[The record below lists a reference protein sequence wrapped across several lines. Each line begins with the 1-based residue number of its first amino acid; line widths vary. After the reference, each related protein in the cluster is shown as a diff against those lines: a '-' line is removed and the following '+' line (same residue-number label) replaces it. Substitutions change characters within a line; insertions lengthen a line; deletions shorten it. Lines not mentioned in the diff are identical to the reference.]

1 MNAPRTLSFYALLE
15 LAGLIAFGALFTS
28 TLAGASV
35 QLLASP
41 LGGLW
46 LASALVMGWL
56 AADLGSGL
64 VHWLF
69 DNYFEETTPF
79 FGPNVV
85 FPFREH
91 HSDPENITRHNLREM
106 LGNSALIT
114 LPVQLGAFALTE
126 LRPVLA
132 SFLSAAAIF
141 GVLANLFHSWA
152 HLPRIPAWLYWLQK
166 TRLVLNP
173 AHHEIHHTAPHA
185 SHYCVCSGAMNAF
198 LSRIRFWESLEWTIY
213 LAFRVR
219 PRHALPIGDAAAGGL
234 TKETAL
240 QAGHESIRTRLA

>member
-1 MNAPRTLSFYALLE
+1 MNVPRTWSFYALLE
-15 LAGLIAFGALFTS
+15 LAGLIAFGALFLT
-28 TLAGASV
+28 TVAGASAA
-35 QLLASP
+35 LLASP
-41 LGGLW
+41 LGWVW
-46 LASALVMGWL
+46 LAGAVLAGWL

-85 FPFREH
+85 YPFREH
-91 HSDPENITRHNLREM
+91 HADPENITRHNLREM
-106 LGNSALIT
+106 LGNSALVT

-132 SFLSAAAIF
+132 SFLSVAAIF

-152 HLPRIPAWLYWLQK
+152 HSPRIPTWLCWLQK

-173 AHHEIHHTAPHA
+173 DHHEIHHTPPHA
-185 SHYCVCSGAMNAF
+185 AHYCVCSGAMNAF

-213 LAFRVR
+213 LMFRVR
-219 PRHALPIGDAAAGGL
+219 PRHVQAANSADANFAHEESLAAGDN
-234 TKETAL
+234 
-240 QAGHESIRTRLA
+240 SIRARLA